1 MPEVKIRRCAIYTRK
16 STEEGLDRDFNSLD
30 AQREAGENFIASQ
43 KMNGWQLL
51 PDHYDDGGYS
61 GGNTDRPA
69 LKQLMTDVVA
79 GKIDTIVVYK
89 MDRLSRSLLDFMNMS
104 EFFEKHNVS
113 FVSVTQDINTSTS
126 SGRMMLNILMT
137 FAEYERSI
145 ITERIIDK
153 IAGAKRRGKFCGGCP
168 ILGYS
173 MDNESKKLVIIP
185 AEAQIVRETFD
196 LYNQL
201 GSAKEVARVL
211 KERGYHSKEWTTR
224 KGKIRPG
231 AEIKPDLVY
240 RILNNPLYVG
250 RVSHKEKTYPGE
262 HQAIISQDVW
272 ERTRELLESNL
283 ASSGRKNRTM
293 DVPFKGLLRCGH
305 CGGAMGITYTRKK
318 NARYYY
324 YLCRDDSKRIDS
336 VCPLV
341 RVAAGD
347 LDRVV
352 LRKLGELLSSPTILA
367 KTQAA
372 VANYY
377 AAQADELRKQLVE
390 LEKIK
395 AKLRA
400 SSGQPDIAADELTQL
415 REQFRKVEGE
425 RATVEAELKEITC
438 SMSGESVAE
447 VLKSLE
453 MLWGELFPAERYRLA
468 HLLVGKI
475 TLFTDKMIIDVKTD
489 GLKSLFRELHAVNP
503 NDEVVENPD
512 AEIIS
517 ITVPIR
523 LKHQANR
530 RTLLL
535 AGEELAEDQA
545 AAANENLILG
555 LAKAHVWFEMM
566 LNSEV
571 RTVQELADKV
581 NVERS
586 YVTRILNLVNLA
598 PGIQSAI
605 LDGREPDGLT
615 LKRLRNELPLDWRR
629 QEGMFVS

>member
-1 MPEVKIRRCAIYTRK
+1 
-16 STEEGLDRDFNSLD
+16 
-30 AQREAGENFIASQ
+30 
-43 KMNGWQLL
+43 
-51 PDHYDDGGYS
+51 
-61 GGNTDRPA
+61 
-69 LKQLMTDVVA
+69 
-79 GKIDTIVVYK
+79 
-89 MDRLSRSLLDFMNMS
+89 
-104 EFFEKHNVS
+104 
-113 FVSVTQDINTSTS
+113 
-126 SGRMMLNILMT
+126 
-137 FAEYERSI
+137 
-145 ITERIIDK
+145 
-153 IAGAKRRGKFCGGCP
+153 
-168 ILGYS
+168 
-173 MDNESKKLVIIP
+173 
-185 AEAQIVRETFD
+185 
-196 LYNQL
+196 
-201 GSAKEVARVL
+201 
-211 KERGYHSKEWTTR
+211 
-224 KGKIRPG
+224 
-231 AEIKPDLVY
+231 
-240 RILNNPLYVG
+240 
-250 RVSHKEKTYPGE
+250 
-262 HQAIISQDVW
+262 
-272 ERTRELLESNL
+272 LESNL

-305 CGGAMGITYTRKK
+305 CGGAMGITYTHKK

-324 YLCRDDSKRIDS
+324 YLCRDDSKRIDN

-377 AAQADELRKQLVE
+377 AAQADELRKQLVA

-400 SSGQPDIAADELTQL
+400 SSSQPDIAADELVQL
-415 REQFRKVEGE
+415 REQFRKVENE
-425 RATVEAELKEITC
+425 RAAVEAELKEITH

-453 MLWGELFPAERYRLA
+453 TLWEELFPAERYRLA
-468 HLLVGKI
+468 HLLIDKI
-475 TLFTDKMIIDVKTD
+475 MLFTDKMIIEVKTD

-503 NDEVVENPD
+503 NDDVVENPD
-512 AEIIS
+512 SEIIS

-566 LNSEV
+566 LNGEV

-586 YVTRILNLVNLA
+586 YVTRIINLVNLA

-605 LDGREPDGLT
+605 LDGCEPDGLT

-629 QEGMFVS
+629 QEGMFLVS